1 MVSYWPDP
9 NRETDELRT
18 EVRDEVRD
26 EVREDVHEEV
36 RALAPRTAIWGCG
49 GLIVGG
55 IIGALLM
62 LLALVAFAPRPE
74 PASPGVGS
82 QYGNLSINM
91 DDAYLTRQVSAAVT
105 QANLPIKLSNVQAE
119 ILPSEQVEISADTTN
134 AFPLGAHLEAIAQL
148 RIVNGQL
155 ALHIINAQVG
165 GLPLPAQLSSA
176 LERPINEK
184 MQQVSAYL
192 LPQGYHITA
201 ISSNEHHLQMIIS
214 QQ

>member
-9 NRETDELRT
+9 NRETDELR
-18 EVRDEVRD
+18 REVRD

-36 RALAPRTAIWGCG
+36 RALAPRTALWGCG
-49 GLIVGG
+49 GLIAGG
-55 IIGALLM
+55 IIGALLL

-119 ILPSEQVEISADTTN
+119 ILPSEQVKISADTTN

-148 RIVNGQL
+148 RIVNGEL

-201 ISSNEHHLQMIIS
+201 ISSSEHHLQMIIS